1 MHRAVGICAAFLALF
16 VCMAAPAS
24 AIAVLSVTQTGAG
37 EPVTITLDME
47 GTVSFQYGGGTPI
60 FAHGTTVQFIP
71 PGEGVVTFSA
81 TDPSTGTITAPQSIT
96 ITEPTPAQ
104 PAPPAPPSPGG
115 SSGDDPSVAW
125 KTVTLPAGTF
135 EVIADNSKEIHEVP
149 WQTALGA
156 LQAAGISFKA
166 SDKWGTGLFV
176 FEVDGQPSEGAA
188 GWMYQVNSASPSST
202 ADKCTVSA
210 GDKVV
215 WYYSESMSQTPEQS
229 SKAFF
234 YRVQTS
240 TATVTGSTSSFS
252 GASENAT
259 GLITGMDAVSYPL
272 SLPPGSDLRLSEGR
286 MYLIVNV
293 PMGTAAGDLIG
304 FVGNTMVI
312 TRDDVVLK
320 IRFADFTEKKGIIA
334 GEITDVSVGTAPVTI
349 ACAGGATPGVSL
361 LISLMTVPM
370 DADLGVAATPFS
382 NLSAVPTDTLSNAN
396 TALRPDGMAVGTAG
410 WMLDVGK
417 RGLENGVDVGGVTVR
432 ITADPAYIA
441 EMGGISGLRLIHIT
455 DDGTTEVLSLRSA
468 GTTEDGQMILEAG
481 PAAGLSSFLFVSVT
495 DAPDSPG
502 TGAVETQA
510 PTGTA
515 GATGTPEPTGSG
527 SPLTALCAAAGTLGI
542 TAIYRYQKR

>member
-1 MHRAVGICAAFLALF
+1 MHRAVGICAVFLALL

-24 AIAVLSVTQTGAG
+24 AIAVLSVTQAGAG
-37 EPVTITLDME
+37 QPVTVTLDME
-47 GTVSFQYGGGTPI
+47 GTVSFQYAGGTPI

-71 PGEGVVTFSA
+71 PAEGVVTFSA
-81 TDPSTGTITAPQSIT
+81 TDPSTGTMTSPQTIS
-96 ITEPTPAQ
+96 ITEPA
-104 PAPPAPPSPGG
+104 AAPPSPGG
-115 SSGDDPSVAW
+115 SSGGDDPSVVW

-135 EVIADNSKEIHEVP
+135 EVIADNSKETHAVP

-156 LQAAGISFKA
+156 LQAAGIGFKA

-210 GDKVV
+210 GDTVV

-234 YRVQTS
+234 YKVQTS
-240 TATVTGSTSSFS
+240 TATVTGSTSSAS
-252 GASENAT
+252 GTSENTT
-259 GLITGMDAVSYPL
+259 GLIMGVDAVSYPL

-286 MYLIVNV
+286 MYLTVNV
-293 PMGTAAGDLIG
+293 PMATSAGDLIG

-320 IRFADFTEKKGIIA
+320 IRFADFTDKKGIIA

-361 LISLMTVPM
+361 LISLLTVPM

-382 NLSAVPTDTLSNAN
+382 NLSAVPIDTLSNAN

-441 EMGGISGLRLIHIT
+441 EMGGISALRLIHIT

-495 DAPDSPG
+495 DAPAASG
-502 TGAVETQA
+502 TAAGTPA
-510 PTGTA
+510 PAGTA

>member
-1 MHRAVGICAAFLALF
+1 MHRAVGICVAVIALL

-37 EPVTITLDME
+37 EPVTVTLDME
-47 GTVSFQYGGGTPI
+47 GTVSFQYAGGTPI

-71 PGEGVVTFSA
+71 PAEGVVTFSA
-81 TDPSTGTITAPQSIT
+81 TDPSTGAMPSPQTIT
-96 ITEPTPAQ
+96 ITEPA
-104 PAPPAPPSPGG
+104 AAPPSPGG
-115 SSGDDPSVAW
+115 SSGGEDPSVAW
-125 KTVTLPAGTF
+125 KTVTLPKGTF
-135 EVIADNSKEIHEVP
+135 EVIADNSKETHVVP

-156 LQAAGISFKA
+156 LQAAGVSFKA
-166 SDKWGTGLFV
+166 SDKWDSGLFI
-176 FEVDGQPSEGAA
+176 FEVDGKPSEGAA
-188 GWMYQVNSASPSST
+188 GWVYRVNGISPAVT

-215 WYYSESMSQTPEQS
+215 WYYSESMSQAPEQS

-234 YRVQTS
+234 YKVQTS
-240 TATVTGSTSSFS
+240 TATVTGSTSSSS
-252 GASENAT
+252 GTSENAT
-259 GLITGMDAVSYPL
+259 GLIMGVDAVSYPL

-286 MYLIVNV
+286 MYLTVNV
-293 PMGTAAGDLIG
+293 PMATSAGDLIG

-320 IRFADFTEKKGIIA
+320 IRFADFTDKKGIIA

-349 ACAGGATPGVSL
+349 ACASGATPGVSL
-361 LISLMTVPM
+361 LISLLTVPM
-370 DADLGVAATPFS
+370 DADLGMAATPFS
-382 NLSAVPTDTLSNAN
+382 NLSAVPIDTLSNAN

-410 WMLDVGK
+410 WMLDVDK

-441 EMGGISGLRLIHIT
+441 EMGGISALRLIHIT

-495 DAPDSPG
+495 DALESSG

-510 PTGTA
+510 PA

-527 SPLTALCAAAGTLGI
+527 SPLTALCAAAGILGI
-542 TAIYRYQKR
+542 TGIYRNKKR